1 MSVALVVLA
10 GFESCRMHA
19 LAAVWYVRVLGYLRL
34 EGQAEVDDWVEG
46 MVPAIRCCLVAAFVF
61 AEHRLPLKTSAV
73 AGHWCMGDF
82 EALAL
87 ALRCIAA
94 GR

>member
-1 MSVALVVLA
+1 MPD
-10 GFESCRMHA
+10 
-19 LAAVWYVRVLGYLRL
+19 LAAGWYVRVLGYLKL
-34 EGQAEVDDWVEG
+34 EGRAEVGCVVEG
-46 MVPAIRCCLVAAFVF
+46 MARAIRCCLAAASVF
-61 AEHRLPLKTSAV
+61 AGHRLPPMTFAV
-73 AGHWCMGDF
+73 ADRWRIDDS